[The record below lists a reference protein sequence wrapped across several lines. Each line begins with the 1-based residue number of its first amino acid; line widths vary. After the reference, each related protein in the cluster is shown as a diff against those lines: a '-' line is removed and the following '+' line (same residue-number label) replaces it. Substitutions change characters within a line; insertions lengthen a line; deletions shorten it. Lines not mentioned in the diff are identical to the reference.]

1 MATWAT
7 VADRVGRL
15 RGAIAVC
22 VLLVSSTVPAAAV
35 ASPDWVESGGRAAR
49 YPAERYVT
57 GYGQA
62 RGRDAEVRARQ
73 AAMAALAQAVHV
85 RIEFELEDDRRSGAG
100 RFDESVAAL
109 TRTTSQ
115 LELQDVRFEIHRDSR
130 RVHALAIVEREKAG
144 ARRRALRDRALVRAE
159 ACVADAELTRESGRT
174 ELAERQ
180 LEHCRNVHGEAI
192 RHDAVSS
199 ALSGGG
205 AETDVGA
212 RLERVERTL
221 AQAERENENAPAGSP
236 AEAADRLAAEL
247 VEQGLSRPRRLDVSP
262 LADSTTDLP
271 SPFGQVMAVELE
283 RALAAAWG
291 GDGRARRNP
300 GGLERDPHR
309 LERDPRRLELDGTH
323 FETGDAV
330 RVTVIVREFG
340 TGTLVGSAGV
350 SLPRDA
356 VPDGVA
362 LRPAN
367 WQPALAKRERLQATP
382 APVALAPAASALRV
396 ELWTDRGRDRVHYT
410 EGEAIRVFFRVSGPA
425 WVRLVYVLSNGLTV
439 PIEESLH
446 VDADRAHTAIAYSG
460 RLEVV
465 APFGVEMLH
474 ASAFERPPAPL
485 ATRRVTV
492 AGEPYDVIDDGIDAL
507 VRARGVRL
515 RRGDVVAEDVLTIT
529 TLASTVG
536 ELRPRNRR

>member
-1 MATWAT
+1 MTTWAA

-15 RGAIAVC
+15 RGVIAAC
-22 VLLVSSTVPAAAV
+22 VLLVSSTVPATAV

-49 YPAERYVT
+49 YPAERYVA

-85 RIEFELEDDRRSGAG
+85 RIEFELEDDRRSGGG
-100 RFDESVAAL
+100 RFDESVAAM
-109 TRTTSQ
+109 TRTTSA

-159 ACVADAELTRESGRT
+159 ACVADAELTREGGRAD
-174 ELAERQ
+174 LAERQ
-180 LEHCRNVHGEAI
+180 LERCRSVHGEAI
-192 RHDAVSS
+192 QHDTVSS
-199 ALSGGG
+199 ALSGDD
-205 AETDVGA
+205 AEAEVGA
-212 RLERVERTL
+212 RLDRVERTL
-221 AQAERENENAPAGSP
+221 AQAERRNEDAPASSP
-236 AEAADRLAAEL
+236 AEAADRLAAAL
-247 VEQGLSRPRRLDVSP
+247 VEQGLSRPRRLDVAP
-262 LADSTTDLP
+262 LADSVTDLP

-283 RALAAAWG
+283 RALAGAWG
-291 GDGRARRNP
+291 GAPHGR
-300 GGLERDPHR
+300 
-309 LERDPRRLELDGTH
+309 RDPRRLQLDGAH
-323 FETGDAV
+323 FEGGDAV

-340 TGTLVGSAGV
+340 TGTLVGSAAV
-350 SLPRDA
+350 SMPRSA

-367 WQPALAKRERLQATP
+367 WQPALAKRERLQAVPTP
-382 APVALAPAASALRV
+382 VGLSPDASPLRV

-446 VDADRAHTAIAYSG
+446 VEADRAHTAIAYTG

-474 ASAFERPPAPL
+474 ASAFERPPVPL

-492 AGEPYDVIDDGIDAL
+492 AGEPYDVIDDGVDAL

-515 RRGDVVAEDVLTIT
+515 RRGEAVAEDVLTIT

-536 ELRPRNRR
+536 QLRPRNRR